1 MLCKAV
7 RNYVAIPVLAR
18 VPGDWYFAV
27 LPAAGQKVITRRLQ
41 GSGHQGPKKVYCDFG
56 LESFQYSRHHA
67 IASMAVYSPCE
78 IWMFPMGGFVNVRS
92 QVYRR

>member
-7 RNYVAIPVLAR
+7 RNYVAIPVLGK

-67 IASMAVYSPCE
+67 IASMAVYSPWE